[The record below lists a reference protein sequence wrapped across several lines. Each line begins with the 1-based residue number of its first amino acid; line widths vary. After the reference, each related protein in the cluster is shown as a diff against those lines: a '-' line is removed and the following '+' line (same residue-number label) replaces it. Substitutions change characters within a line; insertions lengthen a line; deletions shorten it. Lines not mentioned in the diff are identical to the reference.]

1 MPIPD
6 YQTIMLPLLEHL
18 SDGKERS
25 TQETIDALSSIFK
38 LTEKEKKE
46 LLPSGNQTIFK
57 NRIAWAKA
65 YLKKAGLIVT
75 PKRGFYKISP
85 VGLEALSKKP
95 NKIDNKFLSQYEG
108 FREFLKQ
115 KATKDDKESIQEK
128 NRTPLENLED
138 NYQKIKMK

>member
-38 LTEKEKKE
+38 LTEKEKKA

-57 NRIAWAKA
+57 NRIAWAKS
-65 YLKKAGLIVT
+65 LFEKSRT
-75 PKRGFYKISP
+75 NCH
-85 VGLEALSKKP
+85 SKER
-95 NKIDNKFLSQYEG
+95 IL
-108 FREFLKQ
+108 
-115 KATKDDKESIQEK
+115 
-128 NRTPLENLED
+128 
-138 NYQKIKMK
+138 